1 MLETKGRILVV
12 SQDGEM
18 PERLSEAMAHLDL
31 AGRSYRPDEILREYQ
46 ALSEVDAAIVSLEK
60 LEDLDGR
67 SFDRFLSLMDEWSI
81 ECLVLANEIS
91 GSSAAGHKWGHVTCA
106 SCGESLEMLKGR
118 LATLVEMGT
127 RGPRSNAPVQRV
139 EGRDESSSHSIEEVT
154 EEMRLAARVQEDFLP
169 KELPV
174 MEGIRFATL
183 YRPASWLSGDIYD
196 IMRLDESHVG
206 FYIADVVGHG
216 MPAAL
221 LTMFIKHALVTKRIE
236 GHEYQIIEPGEVLAQ
251 LNADLI
257 DQNLSNHLFVTACY
271 GILNVQTLRL
281 RISSAGHPP
290 PILDHGD
297 GKIEELEVSGSLL
310 GVFENPE
317 YLTEEFQLQR
327 GETLIIYSDGAEEG
341 IIAESNGETVRFR
354 EEFLA
359 LSGLDAQRFCDQLYD
374 VIVEARDPRRPVD
387 DTTVLAIELT
397 SG

>member
-1 MLETKGRILVV
+1 MPDRLTQALE
-12 SQDGEM
+12 
-18 PERLSEAMAHLDL
+18 HLEL
-31 AGRSYRPDEILREYQ
+31 AGRSCRPDEILREGQ
-46 ALSEVDAAIVSLEK
+46 AFSEVDAAVVSLEK
-60 LEDLDGR
+60 LGDLEDR
-67 SFDRFLSLMDEWSI
+67 SFDRFLRLMDEWSI
-81 ECLVLANEIS
+81 ECLVLANEIT
-91 GSSAAGHKWGHVTCA
+91 GQSAAGKKWGHVVCA
-106 SCGESLEMLKGR
+106 SSAESLEMLKGR
-118 LATLVEMGT
+118 LMTLIEM
-127 RGPRSNAPVQRV
+127 RSRRPQSGVPVQRV
-139 EGRDESSSHSIEEVT
+139 EGRDESLSHSIEEVT

-169 KELPV
+169 KELPNMKGV
-174 MEGIRFATL
+174 RFATV

-196 IMRLDESHVG
+196 IARLDESHVG

-236 GHEYQIIEPGEVLAQ
+236 GHEYQIIEPSEALAQ

-257 DQNLSNHLFVTACY
+257 DQKLSNHLFVTACY

-341 IIAESNGETVRFR
+341 IIAESHGETVRFR